1 MLKKALA
8 RSAAACFA
16 AACLAATIQ
25 AADTGVVQP
34 PPPKADA
41 RPAAP
46 FSKAIMAGDTLYVSG
61 HIAADPATGQ
71 APSNVETEA
80 HQVLDDVKHTIEQ
93 AGLTMDDLVSVT
105 VYCTDLELY
114 DKFNAIY
121 RGYFHGRF
129 PTRAFIGVSKLLR
142 GAHFEVAGVAVTP
155 PGAARKL

>member
-8 RSAAACFA
+8 LSAAACFA
-16 AACLAATIQ
+16 AALH
-25 AADTGVVQP
+25 AADTGVVP
-34 PPPKADA
+34 PAPPKADA

-46 FSKAIMAGDTLYVSG
+46 FSKAVMAGDTLYVSG

-71 APSNVETEA
+71 APTNIETEA

-114 DKFNAIY
+114 DKFNGIY
-121 RGYFHGRF
+121 RGYFHGQF
-129 PTRAFIGVSKLLR
+129 PTRAFIGVNRLLR
-142 GAHFEVAGVAVTP
+142 GAHFEVAGIAVKP
-155 PGAARKL
+155 LGARKL

>member
-1 MLKKALA
+1 MVKKALA
-8 RSAAACFA
+8 LSAAACFA
-16 AACLAATIQ
+16 AACFAQTTQ
-25 AADTGVVQP
+25 AADTGGAQSA
-34 PPPKADA
+34 PPKADA

-61 HIAADPATGQ
+61 HIASDPATGQ

-80 HQVLDDVKHTIEQ
+80 RQVLDDVKHTIEQ

-105 VYCTDLELY
+105 VYCTDLDLY

-121 RGYFHGRF
+121 RGYFHGQF

-142 GAHFEVAGVAVTP
+142 GAHFEVSGVAVSP
-155 PGAARKL
+155 PGARKL

>member
-1 MLKKALA
+1 MLKKALVL
-8 RSAAACFA
+8 SAAACFA
-16 AACLAATIQ
+16 ATLQ

-34 PPPKADA
+34 APPKAEA

-46 FSKAIMAGDTLYVSG
+46 FSKAVMAGDTLYVSG
-61 HIAADPATGQ
+61 HIAADPATGL
-71 APSNVETEA
+71 APTNAETEA

-121 RGYFHGRF
+121 RGYFHGQF
-129 PTRAFIGVSKLLR
+129 PTRAFIGVNKLLR
-142 GAHFEVAGVAVTP
+142 GAHFEVAGI
-155 PGAARKL
+155 AAKPMGTRKL

>member
-1 MLKKALA
+1 MLKQALTL
-8 RSAAACFA
+8 SAAALFA
-16 AACLAATIQ
+16 STIQ
-25 AADTGVVQP
+25 AADSGLVQAV
-34 PPPKADA
+34 PPKADA

-46 FSKAIMAGDTLYVSG
+46 FSKSILADDTLYVSG

-114 DKFNAIY
+114 DKFNGIY
-121 RGYFHGRF
+121 RGYFHGQF
-129 PTRAFIGVSKLLR
+129 PTRAFIGVNKLLR
-142 GAHFEVAGVAVTP
+142 GAHFEVSGVAVKP
-155 PGAARKL
+155 LGARKL

>member
-8 RSAAACFA
+8 LSAAACFA
-16 AACLAATIQ
+16 AACLPATLQ
-25 AADTGVVQP
+25 AADTGVAQP
-34 PPPKADA
+34 APPKSDA
-41 RPAAP
+41 HPAAP

-71 APSNVETEA
+71 APTNVETEA

-121 RGYFHGRF
+121 RGYFHGQF
-129 PTRAFIGVSKLLR
+129 PTRAFIGVNKLLR
-142 GAHFEVAGVAVTP
+142 GAHFEVAGIAVSP
-155 PGAARKL
+155 PGARKL